1 MLNMRGFSPVRFH
14 NRPASPGVAMMF
26 FPKKALSKL
35 YNHSSLRHAG
45 GGVSFSVKNRLS
57 PATVVGISRVAING
71 RDVPNDKGTVTR
83 SNAAPML
90 LTQISPENPIDFP
103 LGDMLTFKLGLEPL
117 SEGEHN
123 IEVDFQTRPF
133 GQLKLEVSDALNTG
147 KQASGSLPRDAMDD
161 HSEDIIQA
169 RQVFIKEHTGAELK
183 HIKSYSIDP
192 HLTRGNIEH
201 FTGVAQVPMGFAGP
215 MLVEGQHASGEFY
228 VPLATSEGTL
238 VASYN
243 RGMKVLHR
251 SGGIKCAVV
260 GDNMQRAPVFIFED
274 AFQARQFADWLVE
287 KTEEIKVVADA
298 TDPFVSMKYVDY
310 YLASKF
316 AYLRFNFKTG
326 DAAGMNMVGK
336 ATFAACNWILQNCEA
351 VEIQNFFLEANFA
364 TDKKASMINMM
375 RTRGKRV
382 TAEAVIKRDALL
394 EIMDADTEMVYQHYK
409 VATIGT
415 MLSGANNNGCH
426 AANAITAIFIA
437 TGQDVANVAES
448 SMGILYCELTPD
460 KDLYISITLP
470 SLIVATC
477 GGGTGLPT
485 QSEALETLGCY
496 GVGKVYKFAEIV
508 AATVLAGEVSL
519 AAAISSLDWV
529 SSHDQLGRND
539 PSIENTA

>member
-1 MLNMRGFSPVRFH
+1 
-14 NRPASPGVAMMF
+14 MMF

-35 YNHSSLRHAG
+35 YNHTSLRLVN

-71 RDVPNDKGTVTR
+71 HDVLADDGAVICG
-83 SNAAPML
+83 NAASMPFS
-90 LTQISPENPIDFP
+90 QISSESPIDFP
-103 LGDMLTFKLGLEPL
+103 LGDMLIFKLAMEPL
-117 SEGEHN
+117 SEGEHS
-123 IEVDFQTRPF
+123 IEVDFQTRPY
-133 GQLKLEVSDALNTG
+133 GQLKLEVSDALHTG
-147 KQASGSLPRDAMDD
+147 KQAPGSLPRDVTDD
-161 HSEDIIQA
+161 HSDEIIQA
-169 RQVFIKEHTGAELK
+169 RQVFIKEHTGAELN
-183 HIKSYSIDP
+183 HIKSYSINP

-215 MLVEGQHASGEFY
+215 VLVQGQHAIGEFY

-260 GDNMQRAPVFIFED
+260 GDTMQRAPVFIFED
-274 AFQARQFADWLVE
+274 ALQARQFADWLVE
-287 KTEEIKVVADA
+287 KTEEIKAVADA

-316 AYLRFNFKTG
+316 AYLRFNFNTG

-336 ATFAACNWILQNCEA
+336 ATFAACNWILQNCDV
-351 VEIQNFFLEANFA
+351 VEIQKFFLEANFA

-382 TAEAVIKRDALL
+382 TAEAIVKREALL
-394 EIMDADTEMVYQHYK
+394 EIMDADTEMIYQHYK

-448 SMGILYCELTPD
+448 SMGLLFCELTPE

-485 QSEALETLGCY
+485 QREALETLDCY

-539 PSIENTA
+539 PGSENNA